1 MKSAEKEKPG
11 KIEKEI
17 PQDRRKRRK
26 EKQGK
31 KCIILEISDHLR
43 QVLLRGQVT
52 EDKNSDSW
60 FLQVMVTV
68 TLNNRNKSL
77 I

>member
-26 EKQGK
+26 GK
-31 KCIILEISDHLR
+31 KKMYYS
-43 QVLLRGQVT
+43 
-52 EDKNSDSW
+52 
-60 FLQVMVTV
+60 
-68 TLNNRNKSL
+68 RNK
-77 I
+77 